1 MDRPEKS
8 QNELADRVR
17 VALADL
23 APSEQKMFGGV
34 CFMLNGNMV
43 AGTLR
48 DGLLL
53 RVGKEAGDL
62 ALQRPHARP
71 MVQKGRP
78 AAGYVIVANE
88 GIDRNED
95 LKGWLD
101 LAVAYVSSLPA
112 KSKKQGP
119 TRAEP
124 RTRPRRQ

>member
-8 QNELADRVR
+8 QSELADRVR
-17 VALADL
+17 VTLADL

-43 AGTLR
+43 AGTLSS
-48 DGLLL
+48 GLLL
-53 RVGKEAGDL
+53 RVGKEAADS
-62 ALQRPHARP
+62 ALHRPYARP

-124 RTRPRRQ
+124 RTTGRRK